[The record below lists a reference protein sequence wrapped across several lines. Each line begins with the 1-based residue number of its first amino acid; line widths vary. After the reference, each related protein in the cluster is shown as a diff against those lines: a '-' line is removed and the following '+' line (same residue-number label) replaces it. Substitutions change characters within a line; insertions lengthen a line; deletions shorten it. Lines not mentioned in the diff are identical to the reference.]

1 MVRKIFKHFYDIK
14 IYWIDYFHVIWYMC
28 ILRHEVSRVYEFM
41 GNISQDSLVLN
52 YEAARNIESW
62 IRYMMKKDKENRRE
76 KQKTF
81 EFYST

>member
-1 MVRKIFKHFYDIK
+1 MR
-14 IYWIDYFHVIWYMC
+14 